1 MTPSTI
7 SFGCVKTTLK
17 SWALMVSP
25 MPNMITPRKT
35 VVYDVAHEKSEGM
48 KNAQTESATMM
59 TAT

>member
-1 MTPSTI
+1 
-7 SFGCVKTTLK
+7 
-17 SWALMVSP
+17 MVSP

-48 KNAQTESATMM
+48 KNAQIESATMM